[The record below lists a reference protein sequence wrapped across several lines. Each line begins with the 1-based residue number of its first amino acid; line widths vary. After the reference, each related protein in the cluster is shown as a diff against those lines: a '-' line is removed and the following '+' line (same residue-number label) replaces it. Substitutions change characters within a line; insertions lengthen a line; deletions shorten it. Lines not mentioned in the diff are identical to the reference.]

1 MESAEKSQEATHGRE
16 GANEPGQ
23 SRETATRATRAH
35 RRYKTR
41 GKRGEGKTLQETIS
55 GSSADAGTMMIR
67 RVYLQIPR
75 ACG

>member
-1 MESAEKSQEATHGRE
+1 MGGRE
-16 GANEPGQ
+16 PTNQVNQERQLHEPHE
-23 SRETATRATRAH
+23 RIEAY
-35 RRYKTR
+35 RYKTR
-41 GKRGEGKTLQETIS
+41 GKREGKTLQETIS